1 MASSFLLNKF
11 FEDGPSEWS
20 LLKPGPKG
28 ATPEAEGAARGFNPG
43 EPPKPHR
50 ALKGRQT
57 EHGENIVY
65 QRLSCNHVII
75 SRSFRANRLRG

>member
-43 EPPKPHR
+43 EPPKPRR
-50 ALKGRQT
+50 ALK
-57 EHGENIVY
+57 
-65 QRLSCNHVII
+65 
-75 SRSFRANRLRG
+75 RAPDRAR